1 MARQEHAFWNQEE
14 YDSASH
20 KVYQPRW
27 MWLEVALRQDSVSL
41 AGQAIRWVT
50 TRSGCGDA
58 AARIL
63 DADGRWR
70 ERVSYDESTIDLELD
85 RIPGADRPTQ
95 IVLHW
100 YRPGV
105 RIDALRICLDVGTFK
120 FRVRTPSGTGR
131 QAYVLAYSP
140 DYVPMSFYVHFGQ
153 LLGLSLRPHGE
164 MSAREASAD
173 ILSPGRAQVTLDLAH
188 FLARWRD
195 NIGQRTGPGEAY
207 PIQVG
212 AVFRPPDRVIQEV
225 VSEAVDP
232 PFVPV
237 EYAGLVDAS
246 DGNPFLDVP
255 STEPETWVRVHLS
268 TRVTFA

>member
-50 TRSGCGDA
+50 TRSRCGDA

-120 FRVRTPSGTGR
+120 FRVHTPSGTGR

-195 NIGQRTGPGEAY
+195 NIGQRTGPGDAPASRQTPPGPGHRVAPPVPYFPCRGRCRTVRRDEGRLAAG
-207 PIQVG
+207 PRPLRLDSQWRTAIQAMPG
-212 AVFRPPDRVIQEV
+212 RGPLPR
-225 VSEAVDP
+225 
-232 PFVPV
+232 
-237 EYAGLVDAS
+237 
-246 DGNPFLDVP
+246 
-255 STEPETWVRVHLS
+255 
-268 TRVTFA
+268 